1 MHARKNCN
9 EMLVHDID
17 RDVPAKLHVL
27 DIALSSGF
35 RRSTL
40 RVATDIPRLVY
51 IICADDKVQWSNRVA
66 VTLFGVPV
74 YIYIYITFNVLFD
87 DEII

>member
-51 IICADDKVQWSNRVA
+51 IICADDKVQ
-66 VTLFGVPV
+66 
-74 YIYIYITFNVLFD
+74 
-87 DEII
+87 